1 MGHEG
6 CGAVK
11 SACQSLERIE
21 NEPEHLKGL
30 LLNIKSHLDLSRV
43 NKIQSP
49 RARDREAVVANTVEQ
64 MHRLLEVC
72 AVYPMG
78 MQAAA
83 RRVLCGQWA
92 CRLLEACVVWPMG
105 VT

>member
-21 NEPEHLKGL
+21 SEPEHLKSL
-30 LLNIKSHLDLSRV
+30 LLNIKSHLDESRV

-72 AVYPMG
+72 PTDAGGVCCVANG
-78 MQAAA
+78 CN
-83 RRVLCGQWA
+83 VV
-92 CRLLEACVVWPMG
+92 RLLAIVQ
-105 VT
+105 